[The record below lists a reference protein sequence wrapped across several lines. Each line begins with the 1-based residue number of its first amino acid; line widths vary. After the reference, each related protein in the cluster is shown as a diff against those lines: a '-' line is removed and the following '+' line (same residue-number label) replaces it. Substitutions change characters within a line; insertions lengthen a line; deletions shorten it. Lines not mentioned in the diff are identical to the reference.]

1 MTENIEKNN
10 LSDNSNGKEKVD
22 IELILKSFKITNLE
36 VFKEYLKEIWIDLTS
51 SSNFIIFI

>member
-22 IELILKSFKITNLE
+22 IESILNNL
-36 VFKEYLKEIWIDLTS
+36 K
-51 SSNFIIFI
+51 